1 MTYSIDFRRKVLSI
15 KEREQLSFEA
25 IAQRVEVGKASVFR
39 WSKASEVRRTGHKPA
54 TQIDREKLK
63 QDVEPYPDAY
73 QYERAPRLR
82 VSQRGIGYALKRL
95 RISRKK
101 PCSHPQADIV
111 ARNHFQE
118 QIEAYQS
125 TSQEIVYLEESGF
138 AHDMPRRFGYAPRG
152 IRCII
157 GMPKV
162 VSMSLVPG

>member
-1 MTYSIDFRRKVLSI
+1 MTYSTDFRRKVLSI

-73 QYERAPRLR
+73 QYERAQRLR
-82 VSQRGIGYALKRL
+82 VSQRGIGYTLKRL

-101 PCSHPQADIV
+101 KPVHILKPI
-111 ARNHFQE
+111 
-118 QIEAYQS
+118 
-125 TSQEIVYLEESGF
+125 
-138 AHDMPRRFGYAPRG
+138 
-152 IRCII
+152 
-157 GMPKV
+157 
-162 VSMSLVPG
+162 